1 VSTNRL
7 EAFSDGVMAVAI
19 TLLVLDITVPPPD
32 KTHDLGHALSHNW
45 PHYLAYVVS
54 FVTIGII
61 WINHHAMISRLR
73 EADHAIMFLN
83 ISLLLSIA
91 VLPFATKLLAEYL
104 RQRHGEGLAAAIY
117 AGLFLLMSVLFSILN
132 RHILLSKHHLLRE
145 PMPEQER
152 RRILSRSISGLA
164 PYALATGLAAV
175 SPYVTLII
183 CGAVAVY
190 YSLPIASGSDRPRD
204 RPR

>member
-1 VSTNRL
+1 VGTNRL
-7 EAFSDGVMAVAI
+7 EAFSDGVIAVAA
-19 TLLVLDITVPPPD
+19 TLLVLDIAVPTPPT
-32 KTHDLGHALSHNW
+32 THLAKELGQQW
-45 PHYLAYVVS
+45 PHYAAYVVS

-83 ISLLLSIA
+83 ITLLLSIA

-104 RQRHGEGLAAAIY
+104 RQGSGQTLAAAIY
-117 AGLFLLMSVLFSILN
+117 AGLFLVMSVLFSILN
-132 RHILLSKHHLLRE
+132 RHILFSKHHLLRE
-145 PMPEQER
+145 PMPERQR
-152 RRILSRSISGLA
+152 RTILTRSISGLA
-164 PYALATGLAAV
+164 PYALATALAPV

-190 YSLPIASGSDRPRD
+190 YSFPIASGTDRPR
-204 RPR
+204 